1 VHPSG
6 IRYLAW
12 CTELVFAH
20 QNIFCHSQDEEF
32 MKVILVGATG
42 MVGAGVLQV
51 ALRDPAV
58 ESVLV
63 VGRKPCEIRHPK
75 VTEII
80 RENFFDLAPLQDRL
94 RGYAACFFCIG
105 VTSIGKN
112 EQEYRKLTYDLTI
125 AVATTLSALNPDM
138 VFCYVS
144 GTGTDSSE
152 GGRVMWARVKG
163 KTENDLMKLPFKTVF
178 NFRPGLIK
186 PVDGQANI
194 HPLYGLL
201 GWTFPLWRL
210 ISPGFV
216 CTMDDLGR
224 SMIQVALSGHSK
236 QTLEN
241 TDIAQ
246 LGQLRRSAKG
256 T

>member
-1 VHPSG
+1 
-6 IRYLAW
+6 
-12 CTELVFAH
+12 
-20 QNIFCHSQDEEF
+20 
-32 MKVILVGATG
+32 MKAILVGATG

-51 ALRDPAV
+51 ALGDPAV

-80 RENFFDLAPLQDRL
+80 HDNFFDLAPIQDRL
-94 RGYAACFFCIG
+94 RGFAACFFCVG

-125 AVATTLSALNPDM
+125 AVATTLSALNPGM

-152 GGRVMWARVKG
+152 GGRVMWARIKG
-163 KTENDLMKLPFKTVF
+163 KTENDLMKLPFKAVF
-178 NFRPGLIK
+178 NFRPGVIK
-186 PVDGQANI
+186 PVNGQANI

-210 ISPGFV
+210 FSPGFV
-216 CTMDDLGR
+216 CTMEDLGR

-236 QTLEN
+236 HILEN

-246 LGQLRRSAKG
+246 IGQLRRSATG